1 MAHRLASAFFPL
13 PFLHFHNWTSASEQS
28 MRHRIRAKDLILKVN
43 LELLVFPSGAR
54 LTAAPCN
61 SYFTDSERR
70 RVTTLRWL
78 IRSDETHRNWH
89 LRRRRRKGT
98 AHPASPSASSTL
110 PPRRTGWKDFGGLDT
125 LDNADSSARRRT
137 GFSGEKLA
145 KTLAF
150 KSWGGDLWLF
160 FPLSLNCSP
169 SAGTWGFKS
178 SFVGFCEVYRRLEAI
193 SPKESLVPSKLWR
206 LIFSVKTGYCG

>member
-1 MAHRLASAFFPL
+1 
-13 PFLHFHNWTSASEQS
+13 
-28 MRHRIRAKDLILKVN
+28 MRHRIRAKDFILKVN

-98 AHPASPSASSTL
+98 AHPRPPRPLCPLAGQDERTLEDWTLWTTRTAARGGGRDLVERSWRRHSPSS
-110 PPRRTGWKDFGGLDT
+110 REGGIC
-125 LDNADSSARRRT
+125 DS
-137 GFSGEKLA
+137 
-145 KTLAF
+145 
-150 KSWGGDLWLF
+150 F

-169 SAGTWGFKS
+169 SAGT
-178 SFVGFCEVYRRLEAI
+178 
-193 SPKESLVPSKLWR
+193 
-206 LIFSVKTGYCG
+206 

>member
-28 MRHRIRAKDLILKVN
+28 MRHRIRAKDFILKVN

-70 RVTTLRWL
+70 RVTSLRWL

-160 FPLSLNCSP
+160 FSAVAKLLSKRWN
-169 SAGTWGFKS
+169 
-178 SFVGFCEVYRRLEAI
+178 VRI
-193 SPKESLVPSKLWR
+193 
-206 LIFSVKTGYCG
+206 

>member
-1 MAHRLASAFFPL
+1 
-13 PFLHFHNWTSASEQS
+13 
-28 MRHRIRAKDLILKVN
+28 MRHRIRAKDFILKVD
-43 LELLVFPSGAR
+43 LELLVFPSRAR

-70 RVTTLRWL
+70 RATTLRWL

-110 PPRRTGWKDFGGLDT
+110 PTRRTGWTDFGGLDT

-145 KTLAF
+145 FL
-150 KSWGGDLWLF
+150 GGCARVEDTRLQVVRGGFVTLF
-160 FPLSLNCSP
+160 FPLSPNCSP

-178 SFVGFCEVYRRLEAI
+178 SFVGFLWSLPEIRGCFNQGKLGAI
-193 SPKESLVPSKLWR
+193 
-206 LIFSVKTGYCG
+206 